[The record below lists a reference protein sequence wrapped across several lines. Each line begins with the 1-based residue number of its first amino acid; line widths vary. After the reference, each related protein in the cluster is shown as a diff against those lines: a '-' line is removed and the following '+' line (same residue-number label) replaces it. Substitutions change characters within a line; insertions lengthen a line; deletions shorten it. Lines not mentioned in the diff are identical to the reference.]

1 MMRRLKLRVHLEP
14 NKDYSGVLSEKQ
26 IPQKTACGD
35 RTYMGGLKIHDFY
48 DQSGSVPAC
57 CLFMYGFA
65 SLQKCKFVVLNK
77 QSIQYLVNMI
87 RGLGVVF

>member
-1 MMRRLKLRVHLEP
+1 MREAW
-14 NKDYSGVLSEKQ
+14 N
-26 IPQKTACGD
+26 
-35 RTYMGGLKIHDFY
+35 IHDF
-48 DQSGSVPAC
+48 QASKVVPSPHAC
-57 CLFMYGFA
+57 LLPGMVLP

>member
-1 MMRRLKLRVHLEP
+1 MREAW
-14 NKDYSGVLSEKQ
+14 N
-26 IPQKTACGD
+26 
-35 RTYMGGLKIHDFY
+35 IHDFQAL
-48 DQSGSVPAC
+48 QSGSVPAC
-57 CLFMYGFA
+57 CLLRYGFA

>member
-1 MMRRLKLRVHLEP
+1 MREAW
-14 NKDYSGVLSEKQ
+14 N
-26 IPQKTACGD
+26 
-35 RTYMGGLKIHDFY
+35 IHDF
-48 DQSGSVPAC
+48 QASKVVPPPAC